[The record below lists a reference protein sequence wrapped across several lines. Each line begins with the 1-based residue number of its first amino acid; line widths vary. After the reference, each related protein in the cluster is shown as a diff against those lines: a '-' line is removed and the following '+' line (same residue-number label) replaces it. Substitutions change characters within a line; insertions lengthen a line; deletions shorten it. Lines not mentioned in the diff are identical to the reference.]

1 MNVTVYGPVAPVGV
15 TADVI
20 FETPL
25 AASTASMFVSIA
37 LPKVVPY
44 TIAAIAAFLP
54 LTDNVGAAADAEI
67 VAVEVQRV
75 TAVHFAVKVAVPP
88 LAVIEINGTSENA
101 TTVKVVLPVIAILS
115 RPSDTSSYPAAAKAA
130 LIAAIT
136 FAAPE
141 TAVNERASL
150 SPSLLVMVIA
160 ETVFAAVYV
169 VVYSQVLAVS
179 PQQGESA
186 VSIFKMLAAF

>member
-115 RPSDTSSYPAAAKAA
+115 RPSDTSAYPAAAKAA